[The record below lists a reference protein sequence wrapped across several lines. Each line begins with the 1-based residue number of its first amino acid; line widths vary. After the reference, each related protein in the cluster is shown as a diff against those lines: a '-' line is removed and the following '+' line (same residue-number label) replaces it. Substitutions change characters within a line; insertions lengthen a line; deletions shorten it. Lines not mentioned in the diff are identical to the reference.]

1 MKPLFSA
8 VLGAALSLLLVQPAS
23 AQWQT
28 RAGAG
33 VRTVSH
39 TETDNVGR
47 RLVRESGWVP
57 GIALQ
62 ADYTGGKLTWF
73 GALDWY
79 RGDIDYRGQTQAG
92 VAAASRTATGLTTLR
107 FGATYAIDNGYAATA
122 AVEADTWKRDIRGT
136 GNRVGLQERYRSE
149 RLIVGLSKAW
159 QLPGALA
166 AADVAVLF
174 ATPERM
180 RVGFSGI
187 LDPVSLKTKRGHGI
201 RIGAQYRPA
210 FAPSLELRAAF
221 DWIKVGRSEE
231 APVTRDGQFA
241 GSVAQPEHVRQGL
254 SLNVSRLF

>member
-8 VLGAALSLLLVQPAS
+8 ALGAALSLLLVQPAS
-23 AQWQT
+23 AQWQAQ
-28 RAGAG
+28 AGAG
-33 VRTVSH
+33 ARAVSH
-39 TETDNVGR
+39 TETDNGGR
-47 RLVRESGWVP
+47 RLVRESGWLP
-57 GIALQ
+57 GLALQ

-73 GALDWY
+73 GALDLY

-92 VAAASRTATGLTTLR
+92 VAATSRTATGLAALR
-107 FGATYAIDNGYAATA
+107 FGAAYAIQNGYSATA
-122 AVEADTWKRDIRGT
+122 AAEADGWKRDIRGT
-136 GNRVGLQERYRSE
+136 GNKVGLQERYRSE
-149 RLIVGLSKAW
+149 RFIVGLSKAW

-187 LDPVSLKTKRGHGI
+187 FDPVSLKTKRGHGI
-201 RIGAQYRPA
+201 RLGAQYRPA
-210 FAPSLELRAAF
+210 FAPALELRASF
-221 DWIKVGRSEE
+221 DWIRIGRSEE

-254 SLNVSRLF
+254 SVNVSRLF

>member
-8 VLGAALSLLLVQPAS
+8 ALGAALSLSLIQPAS
-23 AQWQT
+23 AQWQAQ
-28 RAGAG
+28 AGAG
-33 VRTVSH
+33 MRAVSH
-39 TETDNVGR
+39 TETDNAGR
-47 RLVRESGWVP
+47 RLVRESGWLP
-57 GIALQ
+57 GLALQ
-62 ADYTGGKLTWF
+62 ADYTSGKLTWS

-107 FGATYAIDNGYAATA
+107 VDAAYAIQNGYAATA
-122 AVEADTWKRDIRGT
+122 AVEADRWKRDIRGT
-136 GNRVGLQERYRSE
+136 GNKVGLQERYRSE
-149 RLIVGLSKAW
+149 RLIVGLTKAW
-159 QLPGALA
+159 QLPGAVVA
-166 AADVAVLF
+166 ANAAVLF

-180 RVGFSGI
+180 RVGFSGV
-187 LDPVSLKTKRGHGI
+187 LDPVPLKTKRGHGI

-241 GSVAQPEHVRQGL
+241 GTVAQPEHVRQGL
-254 SLNVSRLF
+254 SVTVSRLF